1 MDFIAD
7 KAIYLQIA
15 DYIGDRILRKEW
27 VEHDRIPSV
36 RELSVLLT
44 VNPNTVVRAYEVLEN
59 DGIIYSKRG
68 IGFLVSEAAFEKV
81 SAERKRVFMEVELP
95 NFYRKMQ
102 QLNISWEQVTDYVS
116 YIYIKGCIRK
126 FWPSADGLSCWG
138 AERFRS

>member
-116 YIYIKGCIRK
+116 YI
-126 FWPSADGLSCWG
+126 
-138 AERFRS
+138 

>member
-1 MDFIAD
+1 MEFIAD

-15 DYIGDRILRKEW
+15 DYIGDHILRKEW
-27 VEHDRIPSV
+27 AQHDRIPSV

-59 DGIIYSKRG
+59 VGIIYSKRG

-81 SAERKRVFMEVELP
+81 SAERRKAFMEVDLP

-102 QLNISWEQVTDYVS
+102 QLGISWEQVTQYVS
-116 YIYIKGCIRK
+116 YI
-126 FWPSADGLSCWG
+126 
-138 AERFRS
+138 